1 MTLSEIIESIK
12 FKYAPK
18 GEEHGL
24 EQGANIGTS
33 GRNEDGCEHDDGT
46 GRDLHEMRH
55 STGRDSEGVAGE

>member
-12 FKYAPK
+12 YKYAPK

-24 EQGANIGTS
+24 EQGTNIGTS
-33 GRNEDGCEHDDGT
+33 AGNEDGCDHVDGT

-55 STGRDSEGVAGE
+55 PTGRDSEGVA